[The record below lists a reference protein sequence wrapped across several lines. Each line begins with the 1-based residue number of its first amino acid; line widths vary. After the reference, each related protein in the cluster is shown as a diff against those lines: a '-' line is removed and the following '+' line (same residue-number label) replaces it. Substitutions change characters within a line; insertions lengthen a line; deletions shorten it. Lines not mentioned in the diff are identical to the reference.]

1 MATGHWPAFGGKMNK
16 KIRLGLFVFFIFF
29 ISVSCSNNKTK
40 VIKVFGN
47 GEVTYIPD
55 IVTMTV
61 KLKDVKPAL
70 KDAIANTNATSKK
83 LLNLCKEYSIANEDI
98 KTSYAQSGREY
109 QWQNGK
115 DIFVGFRS
123 EQSIQITFRELNRIE
138 EFTGEILALQVYSLG
153 DFKYSHS
160 KKNEFE
166 SEANLLALDDAK
178 NAAEKMAERMNVKLG
193 DVLFISDVDTSAPSY
208 YYQDSYEAVSQN
220 KSLYSSSG
228 FVVAPGILASNKN
241 VVVTFEIKNKK

>member
-1 MATGHWPAFGGKMNK
+1 MWK
-16 KIRLGLFVFFIFF
+16 KNLVGMLLFLALFSIT
-29 ISVSCSNNKTK
+29 SCSNSKAK
-40 VIKVFGN
+40 VIKVYGN

-83 LLNLCKEYSIANEDI
+83 LLELCDKYSIADEDI
-98 KTSYAQSGREY
+98 KTSFAQSGKEY
-109 QWQNGK
+109 EYQNGK
-115 DIFVGFRS
+115 NIFVGFRS
-123 EQSIQITFRELNRIE
+123 EQSIQITFRELQKIE

-160 KKNEFE
+160 KKSEYE

-178 NAAEKMAERMNVKLG
+178 AAAEKMAARMNVKIG
-193 DVLFISDVDTSAPSY
+193 DVLYISDVDEPSY
-208 YYQDSYEAVSQN
+208 NYYGNYYNSYEYETMSKQLN
-220 KSLYSSSG
+220 SSSG
-228 FVVAPGILASNKN
+228 FVVAPGILSSKKN
-241 VVVTFEIKNKK
+241 VVVTFEIKK